1 MGSKHSPPEMEDY
14 PAKKRTRIN
23 EDSARQSPVPTDDG
37 SSESSYWDDPEGD
50 ACAERD
56 AVEQVTISRPPGPPR
71 QAGTISKVI
80 LVQFMCHRYQVVELG
95 PQINFVI
102 GHNGSGKSAVL
113 TAITLLLGAKASSTN
128 RGNSLKTF
136 IREGQKKAEVTLH
149 LTNRGEEAFQP
160 EIYGDEII
168 IQRNISKDGSSGFK
182 IKSSRDHRVVSSR
195 RDGLQTILDHF
206 MIQADNPLNVLNQDA
221 AKKFLNSSSS
231 KQKYDFFIRGTQ
243 LKQLTDEYEEI
254 DANLKISEVLLT
266 KKQEDLP
273 ELLQRVKSAEKNMRE
288 VQIASQA
295 QEMIIQLEKEI
306 FWIYVAEAEAE
317 RDLALQQL
325 QNEERALPKYDTKL
339 QETENKISELDDRIK
354 TLEAAKA
361 ARNDDEVDAKRSK
374 LLDTHRT
381 LADKLKKINT
391 HIRQADVDLKE
402 KDEEISQQSRDIAEE
417 NAKLLG
423 NTDSSRKQSIERMG
437 QLDTEITEIECRIT
451 QIQQDISGADAAV
464 KTNSSQANQCD
475 QNVKKLG
482 ADMESNKR
490 AIHEYGSIRKDRLLV
505 FGQRSDQ
512 LKNAIERNTS
522 WSEKPI
528 GPLGY
533 YIKVKDKSWQ
543 PVLET
548 VLAGSLKSYM
558 VVDKRDE
565 QLLQRLMSDCKC
577 VSPIIRTRRDLFDYS
592 SGEPGPQFVT
602 ILRALHFEDEFV
614 KRALIN
620 DMRIEKTILVEHRTE
635 GDPIMSHPPPNIVSC
650 YTRDGFKVGGVDGGR
665 GVRALTMYNGPPRL
679 SNDDGSFIAELN
691 QRAAELGSQIEE
703 TKRQAAAANSRYR
716 QSAEQLKRLR
726 TEEGQ
731 LKGRLRKARDMKAS
745 IQDDLDRSASSNI
758 TTLEDLKSE
767 SESARRTLYDQ
778 SQELLRQRD
787 ALNSDLAP
795 IKVELE
801 KLQHMIENRDQEE
814 DKINVEL
821 TTKITDKAVANDAL
835 RHFRDSRTKQAAKVA
850 EAKKKYDAAE
860 AALPKA
866 IDEAKKVSGS
876 DEPMQTNRSR
886 QDAMADLESFK
897 KIVRATETRH
907 RKSLEDIEIEYHQAN
922 ASYKVAEKQIEEQAA
937 SLKVLSN
944 ALAIRKYR
952 WIEFRNHIAA
962 RAKMNFVKYL
972 DHRRYTGKLSFNHNS
987 QRLQVQVNPRE
998 DGTTQSQLKD
1008 PKTLS
1013 GGEKSYS
1020 TIALLLTLWD
1030 SINCPIRC
1038 LDEFDVFMDD
1048 VNRRVALE
1056 MMIKS
1061 AEASYDVQ
1069 YVFIT
1074 PNGLRAA
1081 QVGDKAKIIKMEDPT
1096 RNRGSLAAGHD

>member
-56 AVEQVTISRPPGPPR
+56 AVEQVTIPRPPGPPR

-182 IKSSRDHRVVSSR
+182 IKSSRDHRV
-195 RDGLQTILDHF
+195 
-206 MIQADNPLNVLNQDA
+206 
-221 AKKFLNSSSS
+221 
-231 KQKYDFFIRGTQ
+231 FFIRGTQ

-361 ARNDDEVDAKRSK
+361 ARNDDE
-374 LLDTHRT
+374 
-381 LADKLKKINT
+381 T

-998 DGTTQSQLKD
+998 DGTTQVYSSGL
-1008 PKTLS
+1008 LS
-1013 GGEKSYS
+1013 
-1020 TIALLLTLWD
+1020 LV
-1030 SINCPIRC
+1030 INGNP
-1038 LDEFDVFMDD
+1038 LDVHF
-1048 VNRRVALE
+1048 
-1056 MMIKS
+1056 
-1061 AEASYDVQ
+1061 Y
-1069 YVFIT
+1069 
-1074 PNGLRAA
+1074 
-1081 QVGDKAKIIKMEDPT
+1081 
-1096 RNRGSLAAGHD
+1096 